1 MTDVPHASRP
11 DLTGHT
17 LLAVFAH
24 PDDESIACGG
34 LLAWCADA
42 GARVTLLCATHGE
55 LGRPADESAHDVTA
69 LPETATRMAALKER
83 RGDEL
88 ACAAEQ
94 LGIDEMRILGFP
106 DGMLPWLPDG
116 ALAAAVHDVIDALH
130 PQVIVTFGADGLY
143 WHPDHVAV
151 HQAVRTAVASLDD
164 AAPALFYVTMPQGQM
179 RQVVERAAA
188 RVAVG
193 AARPLRRTDVLGID
207 NPDAFGDAA
216 QPPTLVLETGSFA
229 ARKLAAIRCH
239 RTQTEGGPFD
249 ALGEADAAVIL
260 GLEHYHRADVGSQ
273 TPAFIERLTDAHDGG
288 E

>member
-1 MTDVPHASRP
+1 VTRVPHSSRP
-11 DLTGHT
+11 GVTRHT

-34 LLAWCADA
+34 LLAWCAHE
-42 GARVTLLCATHGE
+42 GARVILLCATHGE
-55 LGRPADESAHDVTA
+55 LGHPPDDSAHGLTGLAD
-69 LPETATRMAALKER
+69 TATRMAALKER

-88 ACAAEQ
+88 ACAADH
-94 LGIDEMRILGFP
+94 LGIDEMRILGYP

-116 ALAAAVHDVIDALH
+116 ALAAAVHDVLDALH
-130 PQVIVTFGADGLY
+130 PQVVVTFGADGLY

-151 HQAVRTAVASLDD
+151 HQAVRTAVASLDV
-164 AAPALFYVTMPQGQM
+164 AAPALFYVTMPPGQM

-193 AARPLRRTDVLGID
+193 ATRPLRRTDVLGID

-216 QPPTLVLETGSFA
+216 EPPTLVLETGAFA

-239 RTQTEGGPFD
+239 RTQTAGGPFD
-249 ALGEADAAVIL
+249 ALGDADAAVIL

-273 TPAFIERLTDAHDGG
+273 APVFIERLTGAHDV
-288 E
+288 ER